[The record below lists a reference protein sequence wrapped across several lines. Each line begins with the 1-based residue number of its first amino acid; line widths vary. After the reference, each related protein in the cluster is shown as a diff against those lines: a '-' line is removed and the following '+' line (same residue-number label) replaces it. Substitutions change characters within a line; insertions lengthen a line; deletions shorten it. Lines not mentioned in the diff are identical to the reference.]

1 MVSLNKV
8 LLIGNL
14 TRDPELRY
22 IPSGMAVADLG
33 IAVNRR
39 FRAQSGE
46 FKEETCFVDVIA
58 WGKQAEFCAE
68 YFKKG
73 RPIFIEGRLQ
83 LDQWEGKNGEKR
95 SKLRVVADRIQFVDS
110 RAASEGRM
118 TTRGTE
124 RADEQVPPPPDPTE
138 PLPDVPP
145 AEEMPF

>member
-1 MVSLNKV
+1 MASLNKV

-22 IPSGMAVADLG
+22 IPSGTAVSDLG
-33 IAVNRR
+33 VAVNRR
-39 FRAQSGE
+39 FKAPSGE
-46 FKEETCFVDVIA
+46 FKEDVCFVDVVA

-73 RPIFIEGRLQ
+73 KPIFIEGRLQ

-95 SKLRVVADRIQFVDS
+95 SKLRVVAERLQFVES
-110 RAASEGRM
+110 RAASEGRAPS
-118 TTRGTE
+118 RGAE
-124 RADEQVPPPPDPTE
+124 RAEEQAPPPSDPTE
-138 PLPDVPP
+138 PAPDAPP